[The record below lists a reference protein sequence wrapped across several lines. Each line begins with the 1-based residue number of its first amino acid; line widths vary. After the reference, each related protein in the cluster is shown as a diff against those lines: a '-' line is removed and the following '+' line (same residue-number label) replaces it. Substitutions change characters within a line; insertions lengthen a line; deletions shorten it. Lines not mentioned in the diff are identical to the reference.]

1 MPSALRKKLIRV
13 LLAVFPLCVVAHAQC
28 PVDTVIVKG
37 RVEHPIA
44 QNDYRVR
51 VELVYPKHKPGESG
65 EVTVEDATFKI
76 PVEFVTEQSS
86 LFTNL
91 PKRCGRKPQTVV
103 ITLLSG
109 DQKFDEAFLDFARHF
124 KMVDP
129 SAYSLRSEL
138 VLNGSSQ

>member
-1 MPSALRKKLIRV
+1 VR
-13 LLAVFPLCVVAHAQC
+13 
-28 PVDTVIVKG
+28 G

-44 QNDYRVR
+44 QNNYRVR

-65 EVTVEDATFKI
+65 EVTVEDVNFKI
-76 PVEFVTEQSS
+76 PVESVTEQSS

-109 DQKFDEAFLDFARHF
+109 DQKSDEVALDFARGF
-124 KMVDP
+124 KMMDA
-129 SAYSLRSEL
+129 SAYTLRSEL
-138 VLNGSSQ
+138 VLNGGSQ